1 MLLAIDVGNTNI
13 SFGVLEGEALRHHL
27 RCESARARTADEYAV
42 LVRQMLDLRRVEVDR
57 IDSAVIAS
65 VVPTLTDTIVGLV
78 ERAFGIEPLV
88 VGPGIKTG
96 MSILYENPREVGAD
110 RIVNAV
116 AAHEWMKRHPDPPHA
131 APGSEPGATRGGA
144 EPGRGESAASGV
156 IVVDFG
162 TATTFDCVTP
172 KGEYLGGVIAPG
184 IQISAEALFS
194 RAARLSR
201 VEIALPP
208 RVVGRNPVHSM
219 QSGIVYGYAGL
230 VDGLVGRLRRE
241 LGYPCRVIA
250 TGGLA
255 RLIAPQTETIE
266 VVDDDLTLTGL
277 RLIYERNAERNSGP
291 ATLPPAARGGGQD

>member
-1 MLLAIDVGNTNI
+1 MLLVIDVGNTNI
-13 SFGVLEGEALRHHL
+13 SFGVFDGATLLQHV

-42 LVRQMLDLRRVEVDR
+42 LVRQMLLLRGGDPDR
-57 IDSAVIAS
+57 IDHAIIAS
-65 VVPTLTDTIVGLV
+65 VVPTLTDTMVELV
-78 ERAFGIEPLV
+78 RRAFRREALV

-116 AAHEWMKRHPDPPHA
+116 AAYEWAKA
-131 APGSEPGATRGGA
+131 A
-144 EPGRGESAASGV
+144 V

-184 IQISAEALFS
+184 VQISAEALFS
-194 RAARLSR
+194 RAARLHR
-201 VEIALPP
+201 VELALPP

-230 VDGLVGRLRRE
+230 VDGLSARLRKE
-241 LGYPCRVIA
+241 LGYACRVIA

-255 RLIAPQTETIE
+255 RLIAPQTESIE
-266 VVDDDLTLTGL
+266 VTDDDLT
-277 RLIYERNAERNSGP
+277 
-291 ATLPPAARGGGQD
+291 